1 MRPRFIRLSP
11 KKAQEFSALKREAE
25 RDGAHRVARRLHA
38 VLLNHQQHT
47 SGEIARLLEAP
58 RSKVSLW
65 LQKFQTDGWKAL
77 LEGHRPGRP
86 QELNAA
92 EWAQLDDIID
102 SGPVAYGFTSGVWT
116 SPMIAQVIAEEFAV
130 HYHPGHVRKV
140 LKAMGFSV
148 QRPRRQLA
156 KADPVEQDRW
166 QRYTY
171 PRLKKTADRQA
182 ALLFADEASFRQD
195 PSLYQTWARRGQQ
208 PLIPTTGQR
217 NTRKIFGAVDLYR
230 PQFYYGLGEVF
241 EGQSYTAFLDGLAQR
256 YRRQEVFLIQD
267 NAAYHRAPEVREWL
281 TCYGHRF
288 HLCPLPKYSPEFNA
302 VEPLW
307 HYVRMQA
314 THNRYYATESE
325 FAISLEGTL
334 CRIARQPS
342 QIQGYWNPFL

>member
-1 MRPRFIRLSP
+1 MRARFIHLSP

-102 SGPVAYGFTSGVWT
+102 SGPVAYGFASGVWT

-171 PRLKKTADRQA
+171 PRLKKN
-182 ALLFADEASFRQD
+182 
-195 PSLYQTWARRGQQ
+195 RG
-208 PLIPTTGQR
+208 
-217 NTRKIFGAVDLYR
+217 
-230 PQFYYGLGEVF
+230 
-241 EGQSYTAFLDGLAQR
+241 
-256 YRRQEVFLIQD
+256 
-267 NAAYHRAPEVREWL
+267 
-281 TCYGHRF
+281 
-288 HLCPLPKYSPEFNA
+288 SPGG
-302 VEPLW
+302 
-307 HYVRMQA
+307 
-314 THNRYYATESE
+314 S
-325 FAISLEGTL
+325 SL
-334 CRIARQPS
+334 CR
-342 QIQGYWNPFL
+342 